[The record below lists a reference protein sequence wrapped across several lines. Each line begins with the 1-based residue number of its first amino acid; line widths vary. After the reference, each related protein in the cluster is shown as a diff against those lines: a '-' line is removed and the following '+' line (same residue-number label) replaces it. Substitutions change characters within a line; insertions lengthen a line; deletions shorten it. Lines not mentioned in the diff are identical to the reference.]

1 MPEWLLH
8 ERRSQH
14 EEGQQQYSYVTHR
27 RHIDERTFL
36 FYFRSAHNRFI
47 EN

>member
-1 MPEWLLH
+1 MDKNVY
-8 ERRSQH
+8 